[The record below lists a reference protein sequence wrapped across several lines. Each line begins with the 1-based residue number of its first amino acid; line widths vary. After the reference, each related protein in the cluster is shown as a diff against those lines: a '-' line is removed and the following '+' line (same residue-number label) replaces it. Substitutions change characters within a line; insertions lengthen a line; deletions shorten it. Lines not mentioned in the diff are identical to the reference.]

1 MRVAVGDSGLGRC
14 AWVRSFECWLTPLC
28 VKNKPH
34 KKISGGFSAWRD
46 GGGGGGGGGGKELGV
61 GVGGAKHQSQT
72 SKTFISSPG
81 ACTSGSSLNKARA
94 SSVELN
100 LSLM

>member
-1 MRVAVGDSGLGRC
+1 MLKTNRTRKYQADSPPGGMGEVG
-14 AWVRSFECWLTPLC
+14 
-28 VKNKPH
+28 K
-34 KKISGGFSAWRD
+34 
-46 GGGGGGGGGGKELGV
+46 GGGGKELGV